1 MPFLPGHP
9 LDAVGGDEAIDAVS
23 GAPFGSA
30 LIHLISYAYIRL
42 LGPEGLKRS
51 TEVAIL
57 NANYLRAKLE
67 GHYDV
72 LFKGNAGNVAHEM
85 IIDCRPFKATAG
97 IEVTDIAKRLIDY
110 GFHAPT
116 VSWPVAG
123 TLMIEPTESE
133 SLDELDRFVEAMVAI
148 REEIRAIEE
157 GRFDREDNPVR
168 MSPHTAAELTASE
181 WSHSYSRE
189 EAAFPVPV
197 MRERKFW
204 PAVARVDNAHGDRN
218 LVCTCPSVE
227 LYTEPLGV

>member
-1 MPFLPGHP
+1 M
-9 LDAVGGDEAIDAVS
+9 
-23 GAPFGSA
+23 
-30 LIHLISYAYIRL
+30 IHLISYAYIRL
-42 LGPEGLKRS
+42 LGPDGLRRS

-57 NANYLRAKLE
+57 NANYLRSRLE

-72 LFKGNAGNVAHEM
+72 LYKGNRGEVAHEM
-85 IIDCRPFKATAG
+85 ILDCRPFKASAG
-97 IEVTDIAKRLIDY
+97 IEVTDIAKRLIDF

-133 SLDELDRFVEAMVAI
+133 PLEELERFCEAMLAI

-157 GRFDREDNPVR
+157 GRWSREDNPLV
-168 MSPHTAAELTASE
+168 MAPHTAGELTASA
-181 WSHSYSRE
+181 WLHNYSRE
-189 EAAFPVPV
+189 EAAYPVSAS
-197 MRERKFW
+197 RDRKFW

-227 LYTEPLGV
+227 LYSEPFSA